1 MQHALVRHSW
11 GTYTDLIA
19 RDAYQ
24 CDMTLYDTPTDL
36 CANTE
41 YSPELIQLLN
51 NIYPHWVLILS
62 EEEEDALLVIH
73 NDTGCVLILVEFADI
88 IDWAREV
95 ANRAPSKIAYSPW
108 CAILGYLFD
117 VTPFLD
123 YLHGCNFI
131 PQLSGCETLHLVQT
145 GNETGYWGCFL
156 PTTYLQ

>member
-1 MQHALVRHSW
+1 MQRALVHHSL

-24 CDMTLYDTPTDL
+24 YDINQYDTTTDL

-41 YSPELIQLLN
+41 YPTELIQLLN
-51 NIYPHWVLILS
+51 NFYARWVLILS
-62 EEEEDALLVIH
+62 EEDALLV
-73 NDTGCVLILVEFADI
+73 TYYAGSGCILALGEITDI

-108 CAILGYLFD
+108 CGTLAYLFD

-131 PQLSGCETLHLVQT
+131 PQLSGCETLHLVQADN
-145 GNETGYWGCFL
+145 GVEYWGCFL

>member
-1 MQHALVRHSW
+1 MQRALVHHND
-11 GTYTDLIA
+11 GTYTEFVA
-19 RDAYQ
+19 HGHHK
-24 CDMTLYDTPTDL
+24 YDSTRYAFTTDL

-41 YSPELIQLLN
+41 YPTELIQLLN
-51 NIYPHWVLILS
+51 NFYARWVLILS
-62 EEEEDALLVIH
+62 EEDALLV
-73 NDTGCVLILVEFADI
+73 TYYAGSGCILALGEITDI

-108 CAILGYLFD
+108 CGTLAYLFD

-131 PQLSGCETLHLVQT
+131 PQLSGCETLHLVQADN
-145 GNETGYWGCFL
+145 GVEYWGCFL

>member
-1 MQHALVRHSW
+1 MQRALVRHSL

-24 CDMTLYDTPTDL
+24 YDMKLYDTPTDL
-36 CANTE
+36 YANTG

-51 NIYPHWVLILS
+51 DNYAHWVLILS
-62 EEEEDALLVIH
+62 EEDALLVTYYA
-73 NDTGCVLILVEFADI
+73 NSGCILALGEITDI
-88 IDWAREV
+88 IDWASEV
-95 ANRAPSKIAYSPW
+95 ANRAPSEIAYSSW
-108 CAILGYLFD
+108 CATLGYLFD

-131 PQLSGCETLHLVQT
+131 PQLSGCETLHLVQADN
-145 GNETGYWGCFL
+145 GVEYWGCFL

>member
-1 MQHALVRHSW
+1 MQRALVRHSW

-24 CDMTLYDTPTDL
+24 YDINLYDVTTDL

-41 YSPELIQLLN
+41 YSSELIQFLN
-51 NIYPHWVLILS
+51 NIYAQWVLILS
-62 EEEEDALLVIH
+62 EEDALLVTY
-73 NDTGCVLILVEFADI
+73 DASSRCILSFGEITNI
-88 IDWAREV
+88 IDWARDV

-108 CAILGYLFD
+108 CATLAYLFD

-131 PQLSGCETLHLVQT
+131 PQLSGCETLHLVQADNGT
-145 GNETGYWGCFL
+145 DYWGCFL
-156 PTTYLQ
+156 PATYLQ